1 MIKKFDIF
9 IISLLSILYFIIN
22 DEYSLFILLYI
33 ILILFYIY
41 KLYKYLRLEL
51 KNNIKELIRF
61 IGLSFIHFLFSYF
74 LIYDPNP
81 FYYLFTFY
89 FPCQIFFKVLFIF
102 SFHSYAL
109 AKFDKNINN
118 TDNQLIITSDNYNK
132 EPILN
137 NEYFFEFKFN
147 FFLSDIFYYLKNN
160 KKRLYQLIA
169 CLILLKIIIFYY
181 FSKIWIV
188 FKSKET
194 ILPITK
200 RKNFQFYV
208 TACIANIEPII
219 KDYINELKKLI
230 NYLDEKNVIIS
241 IVENGDSED
250 NTREYLK
257 EFKGYLDSKLV
268 INKFILTHEIEDPRK
283 KEYLTKKEKKYL
295 RIKYLATLRNK
306 CFDLLY
312 QFPNLDFNKI
322 KIIYL
327 NDIIFNY
334 QDIIKLISTNN
345 EDYDVVCAMD
355 YYFSFYDSWVSIDL
369 DGNHLLQNFPYFINK
384 EAQDQYINNKPIRTF
399 SCWNGVVS
407 FNASALK
414 NKQLRFRSQN
424 DINKNNKE
432 FCGDDDKYESECTY
446 FNIDMETLGF
456 TKRFINPGVKVAY
469 NYKYYYFSKYI
480 LPYTFELLFYF
491 KNYLMSLL
499 TKRNKNMSDLKS
511 INITL
516 SKDLKR
522 WYNCKKF

>member
-9 IISLLSILYFIIN
+9 IILLLSILYFIIN
-22 DEYSLFILLYI
+22 DEDSLFILIYI

-188 FKSKET
+188 FENKET
-194 ILPITK
+194 ILPISK

-230 NYLDEKNVIIS
+230 NYLDEKNVII
-241 IVENGDSED
+241 
-250 NTREYLK
+250 
-257 EFKGYLDSKLV
+257 
-268 INKFILTHEIEDPRK
+268 
-283 KEYLTKKEKKYL
+283 
-295 RIKYLATLRNK
+295 
-306 CFDLLY
+306 
-312 QFPNLDFNKI
+312 
-322 KIIYL
+322 
-327 NDIIFNY
+327 
-334 QDIIKLISTNN
+334 
-345 EDYDVVCAMD
+345 
-355 YYFSFYDSWVSIDL
+355 
-369 DGNHLLQNFPYFINK
+369 
-384 EAQDQYINNKPIRTF
+384 
-399 SCWNGVVS
+399 
-407 FNASALK
+407 
-414 NKQLRFRSQN
+414 
-424 DINKNNKE
+424 
-432 FCGDDDKYESECTY
+432 
-446 FNIDMETLGF
+446 
-456 TKRFINPGVKVAY
+456 
-469 NYKYYYFSKYI
+469 
-480 LPYTFELLFYF
+480 
-491 KNYLMSLL
+491 
-499 TKRNKNMSDLKS
+499 
-511 INITL
+511 
-516 SKDLKR
+516 
-522 WYNCKKF
+522 